1 MDIEEMERITRD
13 QLREIQEEHN
23 RRIAPLIKIL
33 SEIRIMRPITI
44 TLPEEKCE
52 GTFGTSVFDNAE
64 YQRAQDE
71 VNRTSREMMDKIPM
85 SNTRY

>member
-44 TLPEEKCE
+44 TLSEEKCE